1 MARSGFKMKSAAH
14 GGPMRKNF
22 PSAFRAEEEDVVQG
36 GMLPEVKV
44 TDKKL
49 KVKNVISVDPDTG
62 KEIYTKSKGSRSS
75 EYVKNPDF
83 EKKGGNR
90 GRKRWIRR
98 DGAKDPSGM
107 PTGFN

>member
-1 MARSGFKMKSAAH
+1 M
-14 GGPMRKNF
+14 N
-22 PSAFRAEEEDVVQG
+22 
-36 GMLPEVKV
+36 V

-49 KVKNVISVDPDTG
+49 KVKNVISIDPDTG

-83 EKKGGNR
+83 EKKGGGR

-98 DGAKDPSGM
+98 DGAKDKYGM
-107 PTGFN
+107 PIGFN